1 LWSLSDTE
9 LLGAGANGSRS
20 YAAAKPT
27 ATATHDLRLDHRG
40 LSGQPHRLGTLTV
53 GPGTRA
59 GAEVFQSSQPQC
71 VLGPRRQA
79 VNPETVGRREQP
91 PRGPLDPVAQR
102 LRLPF
107 GVPEFIDRIV
117 SGTTNEVGRRTV
129 MVLITTW
136 DMAGGG
142 PFAASSVATVGL
154 STTVDTVQ
162 KLFMGAVFDPLLKR
176 LGADNVKFRA
186 SLCAS
191 QLIGLGIL
199 RYAVRL
205 EPIAS
210 MKAEA
215 LADAMAPTLRR
226 YLVGNVS

>member
-1 LWSLSDTE
+1 M
-9 LLGAGANGSRS
+9 
-20 YAAAKPT
+20 
-27 ATATHDLRLDHRG
+27 
-40 LSGQPHRLGTLTV
+40 
-53 GPGTRA
+53 
-59 GAEVFQSSQPQC
+59 FQSSPEC
-71 VLGPRRQA
+71 VLDLRRQPA
-79 VNPETVGRREQP
+79 NSETVGRREQP
-91 PRGPLDPVAQR
+91 PRGLLDPVAQR

-117 SGTTNEVGRRTV
+117 SGTTNEVGRRTL

-142 PFAASSVATVGL
+142 PFAATSIATVGP
-154 STTVDTVQ
+154 SKTVDTVQ
-162 KLFMGAVFDPLLKR
+162 TLFMGPVFDPLLKR

-191 QLIGLGIL
+191 QLIGLGSS
-199 RYAVRL
+199 

-210 MKAEA
+210 MRAEA
-215 LADAMAPTLRR
+215 LADAMAPTLQR